1 MSTIVGFY
9 AGAESDYRR
18 NQIAASFRDHS
29 KSRRR
34 LVGRKRRVAEPQPA
48 IDWFGA

>member
-1 MSTIVGFY
+1 MSSIVGPY
-9 AGAESDYRR
+9 AGVESDYRR

-34 LVGRKRRVAEPQPA
+34 LSIRKRRPAEPTPA
-48 IDWFGA
+48 IDWFGE

>member
-18 NQIAASFRDHS
+18 NQIAASFRDH
-29 KSRRR
+29 KHTVRR
-34 LVGRKRRVAEPQPA
+34 LVPRRRPKAQPA
-48 IDWFGA
+48 PVDWFGA

>member
-18 NQIAASFRDHS
+18 NQIAASFRDH
-29 KSRRR
+29 KHTARR
-34 LVGRKRRVAEPQPA
+34 LVPRRRPKVEPAPV
-48 IDWFGA
+48 DWFGA

>member
-18 NQIAASFRDHS
+18 NQIAASFRDH
-29 KSRRR
+29 KHAVRR
-34 LVGRKRRVAEPQPA
+34 LVPKRRPKVEPAPV
-48 IDWFGA
+48 DWFGA